1 MAEVLDNSL
10 ELVVSEQ
17 IGGVS
22 GGVQSLVQLG
32 SEGLDHKS
40 HFKVGVGSEHLGGVD
55 SAHLERPV
63 VDDDYL
69 VVEVHDVHLGE
80 LLVEL
85 GDGLLGEVRGNEEET
100 IGHEEVRVSF
110 LDVAL
115 EGALEILG
123 ELAEVTALVDEFGEE
138 LLESGLLSLGF
149 GHDRVREKN

>member
-17 IGGVS
+17 VGGVS
-22 GGVQSLVQLG
+22 GGVQSFVELG

-40 HFKVGVGSEHLGGVD
+40 DFEVGVGSENLGGVH

-63 VDDDYL
+63 VDDHDL
-69 VVEVHDVHLGE
+69 VVQVNDVDLGE

-85 GDGLLGEVRGNEEET
+85 SDGFLGEVGSDEEEA

-115 EGALEILG
+115 EWALEILG
-123 ELAEVTALVDEFGEE
+123 ELAEVTALVDQLGEE
-138 LLESGLLSLGF
+138 LLES
-149 GHDRVREKN
+149 